1 MFVHLNVTN
10 SLLIWRWIQF
20 HFSITGN
27 TFNLKTIPP
36 FRLPSQIWE
45 KYARL
50 ALEEDLGHYDATT
63 TSLELDSTQAEALM
77 NAREDLVVCGVPL
90 AVECFRYM
98 DPNVEPIV
106 LAEEGQRVQA
116 GDPILKI
123 KGRAD
128 ALLSAE
134 RSALNYV
141 QRLSGIATL
150 TRKYVDQLKN
160 ASGSPIHT
168 RLLDTRKTTPGLRLL
183 EKYATQSG
191 GAVNHRMGLDDMV
204 MIKDNH
210 LVAIK
215 SQTDRPIQEAV
226 RRVKSRFPGLKVEL
240 EIDSLD
246 QLSDAIEAAPDRI
259 LLDNMSNEDLKRAV
273 QQIPSTIQTEASGG
287 VNLDTLAGIAAT
299 GVDFISVGALTH
311 GARSVD
317 IGLDFDSTGIQ
328 VS

>member
-1 MFVHLNVTN
+1 M
-10 SLLIWRWIQF
+10 
-20 HFSITGN
+20 
-27 TFNLKTIPP
+27 KTTAPI
-36 FRLPSQIWE
+36 RLHSRVWE
-45 KYARL
+45 KYACL
-50 ALEEDLGHYDATT
+50 ALEEDLGNYDATSV
-63 TSLELDSTQAEALM
+63 SLELDSTQAEALM
-77 NAREDLVVCGVPL
+77 NAREDLVVCGIPL
-90 AVECFRYM
+90 AIECFRYM
-98 DPNVEPIV
+98 DPNVESFV
-106 LAEEGQRVQA
+106 LAEEGQLVRA
-116 GDPILKI
+116 GSPILKI

-150 TRKYVDQLKN
+150 TRRYVDQLSK
-160 ASGSPIHT
+160 ASGSPTQT

-183 EKYATQSG
+183 EKYATQCG

-215 SQTDRPIQEAV
+215 NQTDQPIQEAV

-240 EIDSLD
+240 EIDGLD
-246 QLSDAIEAAPDRI
+246 QLSAAIEAAPDRI
-259 LLDNMSNEDLKRAV
+259 LLDNMSNEDLKKAV
-273 QQIPSTIQTEASGG
+273 DQIPASIQTEASGG

-317 IGLDFDSTGIQ
+317 IGLDFDSTGSQ
-328 VS
+328 GS